1 MQPRR
6 VAAAVV
12 FALLFLGGVQPY
24 FVKLL
29 FRDNNAL
36 AGSLAHAPDA
46 QAPSYPEF
54 LERVRGTT
62 KDGDAILIIVPMR
75 RWDDGYSYAYY
86 RASYFLAGR
95 RTVPI
100 VNAEDALLRDNIAK
114 ADYVASWRVAARVPG
129 FDTVWADDEG
139 MLLRRTR

>member
-1 MQPRR
+1 MQLRR
-6 VAAAVV
+6 VAAAIV

-29 FRDNNAL
+29 FRDTSAL
-36 AGSLAHAPDA
+36 AESLAHAPDA
-46 QAPSYPEF
+46 QTPTYPAF
-54 LERVRGTT
+54 LERVRGAT
-62 KDGDAILIIVPMR
+62 KNGDSILIIVPMR
-75 RWDDGYSYAYY
+75 HWDEGYSYAYY

-100 VNAEDALLRDNIAK
+100 VNAEDALIRDNVEK
-114 ADYVASWRVAARVPG
+114 ADYVASWRVAAQVPG
-129 FDTVWADDEG
+129 FETVWRDDEG